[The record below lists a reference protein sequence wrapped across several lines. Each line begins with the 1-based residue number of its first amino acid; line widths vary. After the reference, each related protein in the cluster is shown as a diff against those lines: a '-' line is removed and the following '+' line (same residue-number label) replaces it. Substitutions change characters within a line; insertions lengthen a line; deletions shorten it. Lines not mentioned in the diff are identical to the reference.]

1 MKNRIYIGML
11 GLLLALASCSQS
23 EELPQTDNGRK
34 TVTFT
39 AQPDYGLNT
48 RAVNDPKDNKP
59 TRAILEVYDKSGK
72 LMDSRLETTNLENG
86 GFTFTLELETTE
98 QYDCYFWAD
107 ANDYNVTDLADI
119 TYNAD
124 ADMKKAIAFSARLEN
139 FTPSLDAKTV
149 TLKHAVAKMVVKETG
164 TLADGDEIGI
174 SFTCPGYSYNLKTNT
189 YTEAAGSSITIDLPH
204 TAAAD
209 ANTGDLLSA
218 YLLVPADGV
227 TVDGVGLSYTPK
239 DLPVGEAPFTT
250 QLTNVPFKANYRT
263 VFTGHFPDLDNQARQ
278 SFSVSMNTEWEGAEE
293 TFGVGVDATNHTI
306 TLPEAG
312 KLTAAFITSTLNGGS
327 ELAISGPMNNDDVD
341 VLRLYLRSDGSGA
354 NANLDLD
361 LSGASLPDVPAFSS
375 YFDKMTGLRSIILPE
390 GVTELD
396 DYCFSN
402 GSNLVS
408 VILPNSLVTIGAEA
422 FKGCEKLETIY
433 MGGVTKFNY
442 YDHFSGC
449 TALRELDFSG
459 CTSVPVQGAEGDF
472 LRNFPSFT
480 GVTLLVASEDMKTA
494 FAADSKW
501 GKFTNIEV
509 KQP

>member
-1 MKNRIYIGML
+1 ML

-48 RAVNDPKDNKP
+48 RAVTDPKDNKP
-59 TRAILEVYDKSGK
+59 TRAILEVYDKNGK

-86 GFTFTLELETTE
+86 GFSFTLELETTE

-107 ANDYNVTDLADI
+107 DNDYNVTDLADI

-124 ADMKKAIAFSARLEN
+124 ADMKKTIAFSARLTD

-149 TLKHAVAKMVVKETG
+149 TLKHAVAKIVVKETG

-189 YTEAAGSSITIDLPH
+189 YTEAAGSSKTIDLPH

-227 TVDGVGLSYTPK
+227 TVDGVGLSYTSS
-239 DLPVGEAPFTT
+239 DLPQGDPFTT

-263 VFTGHFPDLDNQARQ
+263 IFTGHFPDLDNQARQ

-312 KLTAAFITSTLNGGS
+312 KLTAAFITSALNGSS
-327 ELAISGPMNNDDVD
+327 ELAISGPMNKADVN
-341 VLRLYLRSDGSGA
+341 VLRLYIKSDGPGA

-361 LSGASLPDVPAFSS
+361 LSGASLPDAPAFSS
-375 YFDKMTGLRSIILPE
+375 NFDQMTGLHSIILPE
-390 GVTELD
+390 DVTELGN
-396 DYCFSN
+396 YCFKS

-408 VILPNSLVTIGAEA
+408 LILPNSLKTIGAEA
-422 FKGCEKLETIY
+422 FRDCAKLETIY

-449 TALRELDFSG
+449 TALSKLDFSG
-459 CTSVPVQGAEGDF
+459 CTSVPVQGEGGDF
-472 LRNFPSFT
+472 LRNFSNFT
-480 GVTLLVASEDMKTA
+480 GVTLLVASEDMQTK
-494 FAADSKW
+494 FAADGKW
-501 GKFTNIEV
+501 GQFTNIEV

>member
-72 LMDSRLETTNLENG
+72 LMDKRQETTSLENG
-86 GFTFTLELETTE
+86 SFTFTLELETTE

-107 ANDYNVTDLADI
+107 DNDYNVTDLADI
-119 TYNAD
+119 TYADNAD
-124 ADMKKAIAFSARLEN
+124 MEKAIAFSARLEN

-164 TLADGDEIGI
+164 TLADGDKIGI
-174 SFTCPGYSYNLKTNT
+174 SFTCPGYSYNLKANT
-189 YTEAAGSSITIDLPH
+189 YTEAAGSSKTINLPH
-204 TAAAD
+204 TAATD

-227 TVDGVGLSYTPK
+227 TVDGVELSYSPE
-239 DLPVGEAPFTT
+239 GFEEEPFTT

-263 VFTGHFPDLDNQARQ
+263 VFTGHFPDLDNQAKQ

-312 KLTAAFITSTLNGGS
+312 ELTAAFITSALNGGS
-327 ELAISGPMNNDDVD
+327 ELAISGPMNDDDVD
-341 VLRLYLRSDGSGA
+341 VLRLYLRLDGSGA

-361 LSGASLPDVPAFSS
+361 LSGASLPDAPAFSRN
-375 YFDKMTGLRSIILPE
+375 FDKMTGLRSIILPE

-396 DYCFSN
+396 NYCFSN

-422 FKGCEKLETIY
+422 FRDCAKLETIY

-442 YDHFSGC
+442 YAHFSGC
-449 TALRELDFSG
+449 TALSELDFSG
-459 CTSVPVQGAEGDF
+459 CTSVPVQGESGDF
-472 LRNFPSFT
+472 LSEFSSFDQ
-480 GVTLLVASEDMKTA
+480 VTLLVASEEMKTA
-494 FAADSKW
+494 FAANGKW
-501 GKFTNIEV
+501 GKFTNIKV
-509 KQP
+509 KE

>member
-23 EELPQTDNGRK
+23 EEPLQTDNGRK

-59 TRAILEVYDKSGK
+59 TRAIMEVYDKSGK
-72 LMDSRLETTNLENG
+72 LMDKRQEITNLENG

-107 ANDYNVTDLADI
+107 DNDYNVADLAAI
-119 TYNAD
+119 TYAAD
-124 ADMKKAIAFSARLEN
+124 ADMKKAIAFSARLTD

-174 SFTCPGYSYNLKTNT
+174 SFTCPGYSYNLKANT
-189 YTEAAGSSITIDLPH
+189 YTEAAGSSKTINLPH
-204 TAAAD
+204 TAATD

-218 YLLVPADGV
+218 YLLVPASGV
-227 TVDGVGLSYTPK
+227 TVDGVVELSYSPK
-239 DLPVGEAPFTT
+239 GFEEAPFTT

-306 TLPEAG
+306 TLTEAG
-312 KLTAAFITSTLNGGS
+312 KLTAAFITRALNGSS
-327 ELAISGPMNNDDVD
+327 ELAISGPMNNDDVT
-341 VLRLYLRSDGSGA
+341 VLRLYLRSDGPGA
-354 NANLDLD
+354 SANLALD
-361 LSGASLPDVPAFSS
+361 LSGASLLDAPAFSS
-375 YFDKMTGLRSIILPE
+375 RLGNMTGLRSIILPE

-396 DYCFSN
+396 NYCFSN
-402 GSNLVS
+402 GSSLVS
-408 VILPNSLVTIGAEA
+408 VILPNSLKTIGAEA
-422 FKGCEKLETIY
+422 FKYCAKLETIY
-433 MGGVTKFNY
+433 MGGVTKLNY
-442 YDHFSGC
+442 YAHFSGC
-449 TALRELDFSG
+449 TTLRELDFSG
-459 CTSVPVQGAEGDF
+459 CTSVPVQGERGDF
-472 LRNFPSFT
+472 LSEFSNFDQ
-480 GVTLLVASEDMKTA
+480 VTLLVASEDMKTK
-494 FAADSKW
+494 FATDSKW
-501 GKFTNIEV
+501 KQFTNIEV